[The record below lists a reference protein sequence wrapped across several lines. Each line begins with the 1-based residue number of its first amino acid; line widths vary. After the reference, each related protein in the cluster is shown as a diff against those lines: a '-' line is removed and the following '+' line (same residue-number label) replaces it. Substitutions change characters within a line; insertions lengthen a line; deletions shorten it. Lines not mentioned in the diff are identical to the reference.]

1 MQTVDNANATDND
14 RAVQFYWG
22 SSDYKQFVKGDG
34 VLAGNSKSITYTWSA
49 DDSNVTDWNPN
60 KTLVIK
66 NSYPALLAD
75 GQPSSIALY
84 PVINGM
90 TGTPVSITNVVSEN
104 GIVAEK
110 TGTGSR
116 DGVGSFAYSVVFVK
130 SDTNLSM
137 ILSIDDNGLG
147 TITSLGMQIAVI
159 YNNSST
165 VEDPKVIHKSATTV
179 TVGDSINGS
188 GSDEYVLGESH
199 SLTIIAQGIL
209 PEKINLVDMGNQM
222 ETISGH
228 ELGDV
233 FDNPDFSTVT
243 SSDRTKVISSGSS
256 VPSGTFVGIWAE
268 RPFMEESKA
277 GIITITCG
285 QTVVSYYMV
294 STQPGSIKQCMFR
307 MPDGDTTVSVVYD
320 TVHVA
325 AYGDNGSVV
334 AKRNIDN
341 VWYQD
346 EYFFEGETVAL
357 TATADNGYLFDSFEV
372 KSGEV
377 SITNGTF
384 VVGDSDIV
392 IEANFVEKEYNIS
405 ITQATGGTVTPSK
418 LKAKAGETITLSV
431 TTSKGYS
438 LTSLSSQQIPS
449 MTKDTRSFD
458 MPASDVSITVEYEQM
473 AQLSCTA
480 TQSSGMTIL
489 DVTVAANIG
498 AGMEDPVFLIAGT
511 YDGDI
516 VVNAYSHIKTG
527 TDHIER
533 VSFSSYGLQEIFVQL
548 VEGISSDPTGYF
560 CVYTVGAGA

>member
-1 MQTVDNANATDND
+1 MMLSDNTLDAYSSEKAT
-14 RAVQFYWG
+14 QFYWG
-22 SSDYKQFVKGDG
+22 SSDYESYTKGDAQG
-34 VLAGNSKSITYTWSA
+34 ATIPWTT
-49 DDSNVTDWNPN
+49 DSVGDSWNPS

-66 NSYPALLAD
+66 NTYPGLLSTMPA
-75 GQPSSIALY
+75 
-84 PVINGM
+84 VM
-90 TGTPVSITNVVSEN
+90 
-104 GIVAEK
+104 GI
-110 TGTGSR
+110 
-116 DGVGSFAYSVVFVK
+116 
-130 SDTNLSM
+130 
-137 ILSIDDNGLG
+137 
-147 TITSLGMQIAVI
+147 
-159 YNNSST
+159 
-165 VEDPKVIHKSATTV
+165 DPKVNNGTSQFGHEISQIGSDDGVIAEDAGTTTFTGIGSYDYTYTFMKSGNDLSVIICLDDVGNLGSITSISLDFYASLDTAYSSFHDSVIEV
-179 TVGDSINGS
+179 TVGESGNGS
-188 GSDEYVLGESH
+188 GFEQYVLGDPHTLAVNVS
-199 SLTIIAQGIL
+199 GIKSNNVTL
-209 PEKINLVDMGNQM
+209 IDMGDRM
-222 ETISGH
+222 DLIAGH
-228 ELGDV
+228 EIGEHIVSSD
-233 FDNPDFSTVT
+233 SIVT
-243 SSDRTKVISSGSS
+243 SRVARENNTVIQSGSN
-256 VPSGTFVGIWAE
+256 VQSGTFVGIYAE
-268 RPFMEESKA
+268 APFMEDGKA
-277 GIITITCG
+277 GAITITCG
-285 QTVVSYYMV
+285 QTTVGYYYI
-294 STQPGSIKQCMFR
+294 SNASDSLKQCLFR
-307 MPDGDTTVSVVYD
+307 MPDGDTVVSIVYN
-320 TVHVA
+320 TAHVTFQ
-325 AYGDNGSVV
+325 GDNGSVV
-334 AKRNIDN
+334 AKRNINN

-418 LKAKAGETITLSV
+418 LKAKAGEAITLSV
-431 TTSKGYS
+431 TTFKGYS
-438 LTSLSSQQIPS
+438 LTSLSSLQIPS

-560 CVYTVGAGA
+560 CVYTVEVGA